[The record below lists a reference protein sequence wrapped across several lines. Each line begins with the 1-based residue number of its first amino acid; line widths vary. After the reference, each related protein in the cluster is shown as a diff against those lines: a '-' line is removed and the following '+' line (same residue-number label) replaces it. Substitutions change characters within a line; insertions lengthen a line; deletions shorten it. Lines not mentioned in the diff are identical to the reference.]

1 MITRT
6 IKYESELHPEFAR
19 EVADQALG
27 KTFTDCIQC
36 GTCSSTCPLTLYMD
50 YTPRRLIAMTRE
62 GFKEEVLQ
70 SFTIWLCASC
80 YSCSVDCPKEVDI
93 TSVMYALK
101 QRAIEEKVYPSRFP
115 IPNLAYEFFRFI
127 LKYGR
132 SNEAWLIFRM
142 YLRTNPL
149 KMFKHYRVGWRLWRT
164 GRFDLR
170 CDSIANRKDL
180 ENLFAALR
188 EN

>member
-27 KTFTDCIQC
+27 RQFTDCIQC
-36 GTCSSTCPLTLYMD
+36 GTCSSTCPLSLYMD

-62 GFKEEVLQ
+62 GFKDEVLQ

-80 YSCSVDCPKEVDI
+80 YSCSVECPKEIDI
-93 TSVMYALK
+93 TEVMYALK
-101 QRAIEEKVYPSRFP
+101 QRAIEEKVYPRRFP
-115 IPNLAYEFFRFI
+115 IPVLADEFFRFI
-127 LKYGR
+127 LRHGR
-132 SNEAWLIFRM
+132 NNEAWLIFRLF
-142 YLRTNPL
+142 LRTHPL
-149 KMFKHYRVGWRLWRT
+149 KMLKQYRLGWKLWRT

-170 CDSIANRKDL
+170 CESIKNPEDL
-180 ENLFAALR
+180 GILFAALQ
-188 EN
+188 EE